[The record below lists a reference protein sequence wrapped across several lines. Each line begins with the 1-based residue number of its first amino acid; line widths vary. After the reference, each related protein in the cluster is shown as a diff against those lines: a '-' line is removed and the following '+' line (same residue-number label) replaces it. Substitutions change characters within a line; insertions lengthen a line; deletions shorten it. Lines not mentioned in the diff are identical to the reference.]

1 MLALGPPYHVF
12 SSEPGVPSGSPCPV
26 PGMGLPMQWVLGGAY
41 GAVIPLGRLL
51 SPPGELLSPGHL
63 RLEAC

>member
-1 MLALGPPYHVF
+1 
-12 SSEPGVPSGSPCPV
+12 
-26 PGMGLPMQWVLGGAY
+26 MGLPTQWVLGGAY

-63 RLEAC
+63 RRLEAC